1 MKFEVAGKNNF
12 MLVIHVSTDLT
23 SLALTVFFD
32 SVRRIPVLNV
42 ERLAVL
48 LWIRSANSVCFAVK
62 TGMDSERIF
71 L

>member
-12 MLVIHVSTDLT
+12 MLVIHVYTDLT

-62 TGMDSERIF
+62 TAMDSERIF